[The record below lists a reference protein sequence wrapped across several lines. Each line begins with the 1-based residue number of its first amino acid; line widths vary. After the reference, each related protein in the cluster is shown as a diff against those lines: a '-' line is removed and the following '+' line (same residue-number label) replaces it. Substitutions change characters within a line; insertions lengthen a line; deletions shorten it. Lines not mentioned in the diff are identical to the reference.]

1 MILYY
6 TASSLHQAA
15 ADLISGISGFT
26 LQEHSSVP
34 EKPAKFGLYL
44 QPDGL
49 VVYTP
54 SLPTFKLYDFY
65 SQFLNRRVTNVH
77 REILLQAI
85 NLKSSSAQPLMA
97 LDATAGLGRDSILFA
112 LAGFE
117 VTMVERNPYLAVI
130 LNYLLTTF
138 AKELPRLKMV
148 YARSHEFLASV
159 ATQYDVVYL
168 DPMFMDN
175 KHAKS
180 KKDLQIIDYL
190 VDLTEDAAGGATDD
204 MAQLFTLAK
213 EHCRNRIVVKRDNK
227 QATLIPTPKPTY
239 SKSGKTVRFD
249 VYQIG

>member
-1 MILYY
+1 M
-6 TASSLHQAA
+6 
-15 ADLISGISGFT
+15 
-26 LQEHSSVP
+26 P
-34 EKPAKFGLYL
+34 KKPAKFGLYL

-54 SLPTFKLYDFY
+54 SLPAFKLYDFY
-65 SQFLNRRVTNVH
+65 SQFLNRRATNVH

-180 KKDLQIIDYL
+180 KKDLQKKHR
-190 VDLTEDAAGGATDD
+190 
-204 MAQLFTLAK
+204 M
-213 EHCRNRIVVKRDNK
+213 
-227 QATLIPTPKPTY
+227 
-239 SKSGKTVRFD
+239 
-249 VYQIG
+249 

>member
-1 MILYY
+1 MILHY
-6 TASSLHQAA
+6 TANSLHQSA
-15 ADLISGISGFT
+15 ADLIAGISGFT
-26 LQEHSSVP
+26 LQEYSSVP
-34 EKPAKFGLYL
+34 EQPVKFGLYL
-44 QPDGL
+44 QPEGL

-54 SLPTFKLYDFY
+54 LLPAFNLYDFY
-65 SQFLNRRVTNVH
+65 SQFLNRRAANIS

-85 NLKSSSAQPLMA
+85 NLKSPLAQPLMA
-97 LDATAGLGRDSILFA
+97 LDATAGLGRDSILLA

-117 VTMVERNPYLAVI
+117 VTMLERNPYLAVI

-138 AKELPRLKMV
+138 AKELPWLKMV
-148 YARSHEFLASV
+148 YASSYEFLNTT

-190 VDLTEDAAGGATDD
+190 VGMVEDAAGGVTDD
-204 MAQLFTLAK
+204 MGQLFALAK
-213 EHCRNRIVVKRDNK
+213 NHCRNRIIVKRDNK
-227 QATLIPTPKPTY
+227 QATLITTPKPTY